1 MERFAL
7 ILILLAG
14 ALASFATSAK
24 DFAFS
29 AKEKDKDE
37 DYPLTAVM
45 GINRGEYPG
54 QYVTELRIGH
64 TIYVSQDVCR
74 KRKRNGIQPIRRAGP
89 SKTSGSLLVPPR
101 ANIGSR
107 TSIRFWR
114 TTLEPI
120 NLRLHFQ
127 WSRHLSV
134 PCTAQYNA
142 SSMKKNSRPGSSGRK
157 WRLLQHQSLQ
167 I

>member
-74 KRKRNGIQPIRRAGP
+74 KAEAQWNTAYPARRA
-89 SKTSGSLLVPPR
+89 KQDIWVL
-101 ANIGSR
+101 IGS
-107 TSIRFWR
+107 
-114 TTLEPI
+114 
-120 NLRLHFQ
+120 
-127 WSRHLSV
+127 
-134 PCTAQYNA
+134 TACKYRVTDEHPFLAHNPR
-142 SSMKKNSRPGSSGRK
+142 SN
-157 WRLLQHQSLQ
+157 
-167 I
+167 